1 MYPPASGPKYAPVR
15 FRLIALLLVFSLLA
29 LAIPTRFIPIIQ
41 TAEAAST
48 SVVISQVYGGG
59 GATTGS
65 PAYKYDYVELF
76 NISNAPVTVGGYSLQ
91 YGSSTGNFGAA
102 ASQIYTI
109 PAGTSIPAGKYLL
122 IKLGGAGT
130 AGPDFTAD
138 LTSGNLSMSATA
150 GKVALVNSASALS
163 CGATATPCS
172 LPDARIIDSVAWG
185 GSNNGEGGTT
195 VNNGTSL
202 DSTKGGVRKSNGCQD
217 TDNNNSDFLVA
228 TTSTT
233 PALVPRTSASPA
245 QTCGVANNPP
255 AINAPANPAA
265 TVQQDSAPFP
275 VSLTGTD
282 DNNIFNWSA
291 TPGTGISSVVVSN
304 GQGTGN
310 VTYSVT
316 LQSGFSGTA
325 TFTASLSDN
334 VNAPVTRSVNIQ
346 VNPLVVNN
354 PPSINAPANP
364 IATVAQDAAPFA
376 VGLTGSDDNNVFNWS
391 ATAGTGVS
399 NVAVTAGQG
408 TSSVTYTVTLTPG
421 FSGTATFTARL
432 SDNVNAVVTQ
442 AVNIAVTTA
451 PSAAG
456 TVVISQVYGGGGNTG
471 STFTNDYIELINH
484 SSAPVNLN
492 GWSVQAFVST
502 TSSWQVTPLTNFTLQ
517 PGQYYLVQESQGAG
531 GTTSLPTPDATGTI
545 PVSSTSTKVA
555 LVSNTTTITGVCP
568 TAGVVD
574 LVGYGATDCYEGS
587 GPAPVLSNTTAAL
600 RLNEGCFDTDDNAND
615 FVSGA
620 PSPRNSSAAKHD
632 CTGISGFGSASPST
646 VLQGSST
653 TLTVH
658 VAAGQNPAST
668 GVNVVANLSSIGGSA
683 TQAFS
688 GAGSTFTFTALVP
701 ADNAP
706 GLKSLPVTI
715 SDAQGRSF
723 STDIK
728 LSVLSVVPDH
738 IVISQVYGGG
748 GNAGAP
754 YNNDYVE
761 LYNPTGSTI
770 TITGWTLQ
778 YASATGTS
786 WTNKQPL
793 GGTIGSHQYY
803 LVKLASGGANG
814 AQLPVT
820 PNISGDINM
829 SATAG
834 KIALVRNSDSLVSV
848 ACPIGTDP
856 DVVDFVGYGTTA
868 NCHEGNAN
876 APAPSNTTALFRKN
890 GGDTDTDQN
899 GNDFVTGAPTPRRT
913 EPVVELGPWVAGT
926 DPTTND
932 TTIPH
937 DATVTVNFSEPVD
950 VDAGWYNI
958 TCANTGSHNDATVAH
973 TSDFKTYAITPNSNF
988 QFGEQC
994 TVTIPKTA
1002 IHDQDTD
1009 DSGPDTDSLFADYTW
1024 SFTVVDAG
1032 QPAPYPPGVHL
1043 TMGNPSNAVADVSQP
1058 LNYLMMKPTY
1068 ALSYNRD
1075 KGTPNWVSWHLD
1087 SSWYGTLARV
1097 DTFRADP
1104 AVPADWYRVEGFDFS
1119 GTGFDRGHM
1128 TPNAD
1133 RDNQNR
1139 VPINQETYLM
1149 SNMVPQAPDNNQGPW
1164 AAMEADLRGM
1174 ADAGNE
1180 LYIVSGPAGVGGV
1193 GSASGNTVNTIA
1205 NGHVT
1210 VPSATWKVVLVLP
1223 KADGDDVTRVTCA
1236 AQTIAVIMPNQ
1247 QGIRG
1252 NDWHSYITTVD
1263 AVEQLTGYDFFSNV
1277 DPAVQACI
1285 ESGTNGTNPPGASD
1299 GAYTTAED
1307 TPVNVTLTGLSSGSG
1322 ALTYNVQSQPAH
1334 GTLSG
1339 TAPNLVYTPAPNFNG
1354 NDSFTFNV
1362 TQNGRTSRTATVT
1375 LLVTDVNDA
1384 PVAVDDSA
1392 STNED
1397 TPVTISVLA
1406 NDTDVD
1412 GDTLSVSAVTQ
1423 GAHGSAA
1430 VVGSDVKYTPA
1441 ANYNGADSFTYTVS
1455 DGHGGTATGTVN
1467 VNVAGVNDNPT
1478 ANDDSATTNEDTAVS
1493 VNVVGNDTDIDG
1505 DTLSVTAVTQPA
1517 HGSATFA
1524 GGSITYTPAANYN
1537 GADSFTYTVSDGH
1550 GGTATATVG
1559 VNVTPVNDDPTAN
1572 NDSVT
1577 TDEDTAVTH
1586 NVLANDSDVD
1596 GDALSIASV
1605 TQGAHGA
1612 VTFSGGDVTYTP
1624 AANYNGGDSFTYTV
1638 SDGNGGSA
1646 TATVNVTVNAVDDAP
1661 VAVNDAAAAAEDSGA
1676 NAIDVL
1682 ANDTDVDAGPKSV
1695 ASVTQPANGMVSIT
1709 GGGTGLSYTPNANY
1723 CNSVSGTPDTFTY
1736 TLNGGSTATVA
1747 VTVTCVDDAP
1757 VAVADAVT
1765 VSEDSGANAV
1775 DVLANDTDID
1785 GGPKSVATVTQPANG
1800 SVVITGGGTGLTY
1813 TPNVNY
1819 CNAPPGTT
1827 PDTFTYTLSPGG
1839 SSATVNVNVICVNDN
1854 PVAADD
1860 SATVAEDSG
1869 ANTVGVLGNDT
1880 DVDNDTLSV
1889 SAVTQGANGS
1899 VANNGT
1905 SVSYTPNPN
1914 FNGSDSFSYTVSDG
1928 HGGTATAT
1936 VSVTVTA
1943 VNDNPVAVN
1952 DTATTDEDTAV
1963 GVTVLTNDT
1972 DVDGD
1977 TLTVTNAGGA
1987 TKGSVTFN
1995 ASGVTYTPDANAN
2008 GTDSFNY
2015 TVSDGHGGTATATVT
2030 VTINAVN
2037 DAPSISNVP
2046 ASAIIAELSPYT
2058 FQASASDVDGDTL
2071 TFSLVG
2077 APAGATINPST
2088 GEFNWAPT
2096 EAQGGTGAPFNFAVR
2111 VSDGHVSVSSPVS
2124 ITVTEVNS
2132 APALAPIGNRVV
2144 SLGGTLTFNASATDG
2159 DLPAQTLVY
2168 SLTGAFPAGATI
2180 NPATGA
2186 FSWTPT
2192 AAQAGQSYTFN
2203 VRVTDN
2209 GAGPLYAEQPV
2220 TVSVGY
2226 TWSGFLQPINPNGS
2240 SVFKAGQTIPVKFQ
2254 LTGASAGITN
2264 AVARLYVAKINAN
2277 VVGTEDAAGSTSNAT
2292 EGNLFRYADG
2302 QYIFNLSTKGLTAG
2316 TYQLR
2321 VDTGDGV
2328 LRVVNISL
2336 R

>member
-15 FRLIALLLVFSLLA
+15 FRLVALLLVFSLLA

-76 NISNAPVTVGGYSLQ
+76 NTSNAAVTVGGYSLQ
-91 YGSSTGNFGAA
+91 YGSSTGNFGASS
-102 ASQIYTI
+102 SQIYAI

-122 IKLGGAGT
+122 VKLGGAGT
-130 AGPDFTAD
+130 VGPDFTAD

-233 PALVPRTSASPA
+233 PALVPRTSTSPA
-245 QTCGVANNPP
+245 QTCGVTNNPP
-255 AINAPANPAA
+255 VINAPANPAA

-291 TPGTGISSVVVSN
+291 TPGTGISSVVVSS
-304 GQGTGN
+304 GQGTGS
-310 VTYSVT
+310 VTYTVT
-316 LQSGFSGTA
+316 LQPGFSGTA

-334 VNAPVTRSVNIQ
+334 VNTPVTRSVNIQ
-346 VNPLVVNN
+346 VNPPVVNN
-354 PPSINAPANP
+354 PPVINAPANP
-364 IATVAQDAAPFA
+364 ITTVAQDAAPFT

-399 NVAVTAGQG
+399 NVTVTAGQG
-408 TSSVTYTVTLTPG
+408 TSNVTYTVTLTPG

-432 SDNVNAVVTQ
+432 SDNVNPVVTQ
-442 AVNIAVTTA
+442 AVNIAVTPA
-451 PSAAG
+451 PSSAG

-471 STFTNDYIELINH
+471 STFTNDYIELVNH
-484 SSAPVNLN
+484 SSAPVNLS

-502 TSSWQVTPLTNFTLQ
+502 TNSWQVTPLTNFTLQ
-517 PGQYYLVQESQGAG
+517 PGQYYLIQESQGAG
-531 GTTSLPTPDATGTI
+531 GTTSLPTPDAVGTI
-545 PVSSTSTKVA
+545 AVSSTSTKVA

-568 TAGVVD
+568 TTGVID
-574 LVGYGATDCYEGS
+574 LVGYGAADCYEGS
-587 GPAPVLSNTTAAL
+587 GPAPTLSNTTAAL

-620 PSPRNSSAAKHD
+620 PNPRNSSTAAHD
-632 CTGISGFGSASPST
+632 CTGISGFGSANPST
-646 VLQGSST
+646 VLQGNST

-683 TQAFS
+683 AQSFS
-688 GAGSTFTFTALVP
+688 GSGSTFTFTATVP

-728 LSVLSVVPDH
+728 LSVLPVVPDH

-748 GNAGAP
+748 GNSGAP

-761 LYNPTGSTI
+761 LYNPTNSTV

-778 YASATGTS
+778 YASAAGTS

-803 LVKLASGGANG
+803 LVKLASGGGVG

-829 SATAG
+829 SATTG
-834 KIALVRNSDSLVSV
+834 KIALVKNSDSLSGGG
-848 ACPIGTDP
+848 CPIGTDS
-856 DVVDFVGYGTTA
+856 DIVDFVGYGTA
-868 NCHEGNAN
+868 SCHEGDAN
-876 APAPSNTTALFRKN
+876 APAPSNTRALFRKN

-899 GNDFVTGAPTPRRT
+899 GADFVTGAPNPRRT

-926 DPTTND
+926 DPTTDD

-937 DATVTVNFSEPVD
+937 DASVTVNFSEPVD

-958 TCANTGSHNDATVAH
+958 TCSVTGSHNDATVAH
-973 TSDFKTYAITPNSNF
+973 TNDLKTYAITPNSNF

-1009 DSGPDTDSLFADYTW
+1009 DSGADTDTLFADYTW
-1024 SFTVVDAG
+1024 SFTVVGAG
-1032 QPAPYPPGVHL
+1032 QPAPYTPDVHL
-1043 TMGNPSNAVADVSQP
+1043 TMGNPSNAVADVNQP

-1068 ALSYNRD
+1068 AVSYNRD

-1097 DTFRADP
+1097 DTFRPDP
-1104 AVPADWYRVEGFDFS
+1104 AVPADWYRVQAFDFS

-1149 SNMVPQAPDNNQGPW
+1149 SNMVPQSPDNNQGPW
-1164 AAMEADLRGM
+1164 AAMEAELRTM

-1180 LYIVSGPAGVGGV
+1180 LYIVSGPSGVGG
-1193 GSASGNTVNTIA
+1193 GSSNGGTVNTVA

-1210 VPSATWKVVLVLP
+1210 VPSATWKVVMVLP
-1223 KADGDDVTRVTCA
+1223 KADGDDVARATCA
-1236 AQTIAVIMPNQ
+1236 TQTIAVIMPNV
-1247 QGIRG
+1247 QGIRN

-1307 TPVNVTLTGLSSGSG
+1307 TPVNVTLTALPSGSG
-1322 ALTYNVQSQPAH
+1322 AITYTIVDQPAH
-1334 GTLSG
+1334 GTLTG
-1339 TAPNLVYTPAPNFNG
+1339 TGANRTYTPAPNFHG

-1392 STNED
+1392 TTNED
-1397 TPVTISVLA
+1397 TPVSVSVLG
-1406 NDTDVD
+1406 NDSDVD

-1423 GAHGSAA
+1423 GAHGSVTNNGTSVSYA
-1430 VVGSDVKYTPA
+1430 PA
-1441 ANYNGADSFTYTVS
+1441 ANYNGPDSF
-1455 DGHGGTATGTVN
+1455 G
-1467 VNVAGVNDNPT
+1467 
-1478 ANDDSATTNEDTAVS
+1478 
-1493 VNVVGNDTDIDG
+1493 
-1505 DTLSVTAVTQPA
+1505 
-1517 HGSATFA
+1517 
-1524 GGSITYTPAANYN
+1524 
-1537 GADSFTYTVSDGH
+1537 YTVSDGH
-1550 GGTATATVG
+1550 GGTATANVSITV
-1559 VNVTPVNDDPTAN
+1559 TAVNDDPTAA
-1572 NDSVT
+1572 DDTLT
-1577 TDEDTAVTH
+1577 TDEDTPATK
-1586 NVLANDSDVD
+1586 NVIANDSDID
-1596 GDALSIASV
+1596 GGPLSVASV
-1605 TQGAHGA
+1605 TQGAHGS
-1612 VTFSGGDVTYTP
+1612 VTFGGSDVTYTP
-1624 AANYNGGDSFTYTV
+1624 VANYNGGDSFTYTV
-1638 SDGNGGSA
+1638 SDGNGGAA
-1646 TATVNVTVNAVDDAP
+1646 TATVNVTV
-1661 VAVNDAAAAAEDSGA
+1661 
-1676 NAIDVL
+1676 
-1682 ANDTDVDAGPKSV
+1682 
-1695 ASVTQPANGMVSIT
+1695 
-1709 GGGTGLSYTPNANY
+1709 
-1723 CNSVSGTPDTFTY
+1723 
-1736 TLNGGSTATVA
+1736 TA
-1747 VTVTCVDDAP
+1747 
-1757 VAVADAVT
+1757 
-1765 VSEDSGANAV
+1765 
-1775 DVLANDTDID
+1775 
-1785 GGPKSVATVTQPANG
+1785 
-1800 SVVITGGGTGLTY
+1800 
-1813 TPNVNY
+1813 
-1819 CNAPPGTT
+1819 
-1827 PDTFTYTLSPGG
+1827 
-1839 SSATVNVNVICVNDN
+1839 VNDN
-1854 PVAADD
+1854 PVANNDTAQTDEDTAVTVDVVANDGDVDGDTLTLQLVGNATNGTVVIDNGKAVFTPASNYNGPASFTYVVSDGNGGTAQGSVSVTVNAVNDNPVAVND
-1860 SATVAEDSG
+1860 SATTNEDTPVTVSVL
-1869 ANTVGVLGNDT
+1869 ANDS
-1880 DVDNDTLSV
+1880 DVDGDTLSV
-1889 SAVTQGANGS
+1889 TGAGGASQGS
-1899 VANNGT
+1899 VTFNASGVT
-1905 SVSYTPNPN
+1905 YTPNAN
-1914 FNGSDSFSYTVSDG
+1914 ANGSDSFSYTVSDG
-1928 HGGTATAT
+1928 HGGTANAT
-1936 VSVTVTA
+1936 V
-1943 VNDNPVAVN
+1943 N
-1952 DTATTDEDTAV
+1952 
-1963 GVTVLTNDT
+1963 
-1972 DVDGD
+1972 
-1977 TLTVTNAGGA
+1977 
-1987 TKGSVTFN
+1987 
-1995 ASGVTYTPDANAN
+1995 
-2008 GTDSFNY
+2008 
-2015 TVSDGHGGTATATVT
+2015 

-2037 DAPSISNVP
+2037 DAPSNPSTPGTVTIP
-2046 ASAIIAELSPYT
+2046 ELAAYT
-2058 FQASASDVDGDTL
+2058 FTATASDVDGDTL

-2077 APAGATINPST
+2077 APAGASITST
-2088 GEFNWAPT
+2088 GQFSWTPT
-2096 EAQGGTGAPFNFAVR
+2096 EAQGGTGSAFNFSVA
-2111 VSDGHVSVSSPVS
+2111 VSDGTVTASSPVS
-2124 ITVTEVNS
+2124 ITVTEVNQ
-2132 APALAPIGNRVV
+2132 APTLAPIPDQTVL
-2144 SLGGTLTFNASATDG
+2144 LGGTAAFTASGADA
-2159 DLPAQTLVY
+2159 DLPAQTLTY
-2168 SLTGAFPAGATI
+2168 SLTGAVPAGASI

-2186 FSWTPT
+2186 FTWTPT
-2192 AAQAGQSYTFN
+2192 AAQSGQVYTFN

-2209 GAGPLYAEQPV
+2209 GPGSLYAEQPV
-2220 TVSVGY
+2220 TIGVGY
-2226 TWSGFLQPINPNGS
+2226 SWTGLLSPISQNGD
-2240 SVFKAGQTIPVKFQ
+2240 SVFKAGSTVPVKFQ
-2254 LTGASAGITN
+2254 LTGPSAGITN
-2264 AVARLYVAKINAN
+2264 AVVRLYVTKVADS
-2277 VVGTEDAAGSTSNAT
+2277 VVGTEEAAGSTSNAT
-2292 EGNLFRYADG
+2292 EGNLFRYDASSG
-2302 QYIFNLSTKGLTAG
+2302 QYVFNLSTKGLTAG

-2321 VDTGDGV
+2321 VDMGDGV
-2328 LRVVNISL
+2328 SRTALISL